1 MRGLESSNH
10 YISMKA
16 SMRWDISWLTLR
28 LICVV
33 VEDEVAYQESIGDVE
48 PSVSVSDLSINWG
61 DISVDPYMN
70 IRGLSSSWMS
80 WGGSA
85 CHSTSWGDF

>member
-16 SMRWDISWLTLR
+16 LMRWDISWLTLR

-33 VEDEVAYQESIGDVE
+33 VEDEVAYQESIGNVE

-70 IRGLSSSWMS
+70 VRGLSSSW
-80 WGGSA
+80 GDGA
-85 CHSTSWGDF
+85 CHSTSWVDF

>member
-48 PSVSVSDLSINWG
+48 PSVSVC

-70 IRGLSSSWMS
+70 VRGLSSSW
-80 WGGSA
+80 GDGA
-85 CHSTSWGDF
+85 CHSTSWVDF

>member
-1 MRGLESSNH
+1 M
-10 YISMKA
+10 
-16 SMRWDISWLTLR
+16 
-28 LICVV
+28 

-70 IRGLSSSWMS
+70 VRGLSSSW
-80 WGGSA
+80 GDGA
-85 CHSTSWGDF
+85 CHSTS